1 MDWQTSQLR
10 KKAAEEKAAQKEH
23 ERVLKMIPKKAEALA
38 RMIKKARG
46 VSYSH
51 ATGLLTV
58 RFDGG
63 QMFFCRG
70 EIVQRVLALVPCEEV
85 TE

>member
-1 MDWQTSQLR
+1 MTR
-10 KKAAEEKAAQKEH
+10 AEKEH
-23 ERVLKMIPKKAEALA
+23 ERILKMIPKKAEALA
-38 RMIKKARG
+38 RMIKKARSR
-46 VSYSH
+46 SYNP

-58 RFDGG
+58 MFDGG